1 MGEPSAIRLPNGKI
15 LTRMS
20 SRGEIWSCRRDAVM
34 GKLEPG
40 EEINLLT
47 YRWMNETSG
56 ESGDGSVLDTRLAE
70 YGKYRIKDEF
80 SIFAIYDPA
89 CYASFVSN
97 FWDWEKLQE
106 HFIQQMALYRILVCA
121 TGQRGE
127 WRINIKHEP
136 VLMSGV
142 RETSGSIMAAGTRL
156 ILSDYG
162 HLTMGAQFDDIK
174 LPDDEPFGAYEIKVR
189 PGTFNI
195 RVIQLNMEPA
205 LDDENPDIILEILK
219 AGANPLPPWS
229 EVVWH
234 ELGSTEPI

>member
-1 MGEPSAIRLPNGKI
+1 
-15 LTRMS
+15 MS
-20 SRGEIWSCRRDAVM
+20 NRTDIWACRRDAVM

-47 YRWMNETSG
+47 YRWMNESNGG
-56 ESGDGSVLDTRLAE
+56 EDGDGSILEAKAAE

-80 SIFAIYDPA
+80 SLFAIYDPA

-106 HFIQQMALYRILVCA
+106 HFVQQMGFYRFLVCSA
-121 TGQRGE
+121 GVRGD
-127 WRINIKHEP
+127 WRIDIRHEP

-142 RETSGSIMAAGTRL
+142 RETSGSIMAAGSRL
-156 ILSDYG
+156 ILCDYG

-189 PGTFNI
+189 PGTYNI
-195 RVIQLNMEPA
+195 RVIQLNLEPA
-205 LDDENPDIILEILK
+205 QDSEEPDIILEILK
-219 AGANPLPPWS
+219 ATNNPLPPWS
-229 EVVWH
+229 EVVWN
-234 ELGSTEPI
+234 ENGRMN